1 MGPKGKSKSSK
12 DDSESVFDFPPVSKK
27 GNKSA
32 STSTGK
38 RMEDMDDNFTS
49 QSSGKYTTDKFGN
62 TVLKSKLSEDKA
74 LEEMRAAARA
84 RRAAKE
90 AQASES
96 APVETT
102 TSISNT
108 DASNDKSSLDMSSKI
123 DEIRRKMT
131 AGEKV
136 THKEKKILSAHEKAV
151 VEDEIRT
158 AEVTSG
164 LHSFSLSMQ
173 NSNNHDNG
181 NTIISILNY
190 IMFVFFI

>member
-1 MGPKGKSKSSK
+1 
-12 DDSESVFDFPPVSKK
+12 
-27 GNKSA
+27 
-32 STSTGK
+32 
-38 RMEDMDDNFTS
+38 
-49 QSSGKYTTDKFGN
+49 
-62 TVLKSKLSEDKA
+62 
-74 LEEMRAAARA
+74 
-84 RRAAKE
+84 
-90 AQASES
+90 
-96 APVETT
+96 
-102 TSISNT
+102 
-108 DASNDKSSLDMSSKI
+108 MSSKI
-123 DEIRRKMT
+123 DEIRRKMA